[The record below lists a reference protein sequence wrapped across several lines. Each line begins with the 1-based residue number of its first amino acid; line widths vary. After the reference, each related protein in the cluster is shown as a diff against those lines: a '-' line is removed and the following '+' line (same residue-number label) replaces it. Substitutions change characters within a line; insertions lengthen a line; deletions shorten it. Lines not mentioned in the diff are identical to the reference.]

1 MKRVMHVTTG
11 LSYGGAETQI
21 KGLAIRLNRR
31 GWEVSV
37 VSMLPP
43 GAYVDELKAAG
54 ICVYDLRM
62 RRKVPDPRA
71 VLRLASIVRRECP
84 LVVHAHMIH
93 ANLLARITRLFVSI
107 PALICTAHS
116 ITEGGRARELAYRLT
131 DPLADLTTQVSEAS
145 RQRYI
150 QVGAVPPHKIVYIP
164 NGIDTSRFQPN
175 PMVRQA
181 VREQLGCAPDA
192 FVWLT
197 VGRLEPVKNH
207 LGLLSAL
214 REVVAVYPHARLLIA
229 GQGPLQTATE
239 QRIAELGLAEQVRL
253 LGVRHDIPDLLNA
266 ADAFVLP
273 SLWEGMPLTLLEAS
287 ATALPIVATDVGGN
301 AEVVLE
307 GKTGYLVPVKD
318 TNALAQA
325 MLRVMSLSEADRITM
340 GQAGRKH
347 IVQNFD
353 LERVVDRWEAL
364 YGKLLRRKGI
374 SWRESRNE

>member
-1 MKRVMHVTTG
+1 MTRIVYVTTG
-11 LSYGGAETQI
+11 LSYGGAETQL
-21 KGLAIRLNRR
+21 KNLALRLKQRK
-31 GWEVSV
+31 WSLSV

-43 GAYVDELKAAG
+43 GAYVDELEAAG

-71 VLRLASIVRRECP
+71 VLRLASIVRRERP

-93 ANLLARITRLFVSI
+93 ANLLARITRLFASI
-107 PALICTAHS
+107 PVLICTAHN
-116 ITEGGRARELAYRLT
+116 IIEGGRARELAYRLT
-131 DPLADLTTQVSEAS
+131 DSLADITTQVSEAGK
-145 RQRYI
+145 QRYI
-150 QVGAVPPHKIVYIP
+150 QVGAVPPHKIVCIP

-175 PMVRQA
+175 PTVRQA
-181 VREQLGCAPDA
+181 VREQFGCAPDA

-207 LGLLSAL
+207 LELLCAF
-214 REVVAVYPHARLLIA
+214 REVTAVHPHARLLIA
-229 GQGPLQTATE
+229 GQGPLQAATE
-239 QRIAELGLAEQVRL
+239 QRITELGLAERVRL
-253 LGVRHDIPDLLNA
+253 LGVRRDIPDLLNA

-307 GKTGYLVPVKD
+307 GETGYLVPVKD
-318 TNALAQA
+318 TEALAQA
-325 MLRVMSLSEADRITM
+325 MLRVMNLSEADRSAI
-340 GQAGRKH
+340 GQAGRAH
-347 IVQNFD
+347 VVQNFD

-364 YGKLLRRKGI
+364 YRELLQQKGI
-374 SWRESRNE
+374 AWG

>member
-1 MKRVMHVTTG
+1 MTRIVYVTTG

-21 KGLAIRLNRR
+21 KNLALYLKQRKWSL
-31 GWEVSV
+31 SV

-43 GAYVDELKAAG
+43 QAYVDELESAG
-54 ICVYDLRM
+54 ICVYNLRM

-71 VLRLASIVRRECP
+71 VLRLAAIVRRERP
-84 LVVHAHMIH
+84 LVVHSHMVH
-93 ANLLARITRLFVSI
+93 ANLLARITRLSVKM
-107 PALICTAHS
+107 PVLVCTAHS
-116 ITEGGRARELAYRLT
+116 IIEGGRAREIAYRLT
-131 DPLADLTTQVSEAS
+131 DPLTDLTTQVSEAG
-145 RQRYI
+145 RLRYI
-150 QVGAVPPHKIVYIP
+150 QVGAVPSNKILYIP
-164 NGIDTSRFQPN
+164 NGIDTARFQPN
-175 PMVRQA
+175 PNARQVVRDA
-181 VREQLGCAPDA
+181 LGCPKEA

-207 LGLLSAL
+207 LNLLSAFQ
-214 REVVAVYPHARLLIA
+214 EVAAVHPHARLLIA
-229 GQGPLQTATE
+229 GQGLLQAAIE
-239 QRIAELGLAEQVRL
+239 QRIAELGLAAQVRL
-253 LGVRHDIPDLLNA
+253 LGVRRDIPELLNA

-307 GKTGYLVPVKD
+307 GKTGYLVPPKD
-318 TNALAQA
+318 VGALAYA
-325 MLRVMSLSEADRITM
+325 MLRIMNLPEDDRVSM

-364 YGKLLRRKGI
+364 YGELLRRRGI
-374 SWRESRNE
+374 SWCESRNE

>member
-43 GAYVDELKAAG
+43 CAYVDELKAAG

-71 VLRLASIVRRECP
+71 VLRVASIVRRERP

-93 ANLLARITRLFVSI
+93 ANLLARITRLFASI
-107 PALICTAHS
+107 PVLICTAHN
-116 ITEGGRARELAYRLT
+116 IIEGGRARELAYRLT
-131 DPLADLTTQVSEAS
+131 DPLADLTTQVSEVGK
-145 RQRYI
+145 QRYI

-207 LGLLSAL
+207 LGLLSAF
-214 REVVAVYPHARLLIA
+214 REVAAVHPNARLLIA
-229 GQGPLQTATE
+229 GQGSLQAATE
-239 QRIAELGLAEQVRL
+239 QRIVELGLADRVRL
-253 LGVRHDIPDLLNA
+253 LGLRRDIPDLLNA

-301 AEVVLE
+301 SEVVLD
-307 GKTGYLVPVKD
+307 GKTGYLVPPQEAK
-318 TNALAQA
+318 ALTQA
-325 MLRVMSLSEADRITM
+325 MLRVMNLSEADRSAI
-340 GQAGRKH
+340 GQAGRAH
-347 IVQNFD
+347 VVQNFD

-364 YGKLLRRKGI
+364 YRELLQQKGI
-374 SWRESRNE
+374 AWG

>member
-11 LSYGGAETQI
+11 LSYGGAETQL
-21 KGLAIRLNRR
+21 KNVALCLKQR
-31 GWEVSV
+31 GWSLSV

-43 GAYVDELKAAG
+43 RAYVEELEAAG

-71 VLRLASIVRRECP
+71 VLRLASIVRRERP

-93 ANLLARITRLFVSI
+93 ANLLARITRLFVET
-107 PALICTAHS
+107 PVLVCTAHS
-116 ITEGGRARELAYRLT
+116 INEGGLLREIAYRLT
-131 DPLADLTTQVSEAS
+131 DPLADLTTQVSEAG

-150 QVGAVPPHKIVYIP
+150 QVGAAPPHKIVSIP

-175 PMVRQA
+175 PTVRQA
-181 VREQLGCAPDA
+181 VREQLGCAPEA

-207 LGLLSAL
+207 LGLLSAF
-214 REVVAVYPHARLLIA
+214 REVAAVHPNARLLIA
-229 GQGPLQTATE
+229 GQGSLQAAIE
-239 QRIAELGLAEQVRL
+239 QRIAELGLAERVHL
-253 LGVRHDIPDLLNA
+253 LGVRRDIPDLLNA
-266 ADAFVLP
+266 TDAFVLP

-307 GKTGYLVPVKD
+307 GETGYLVPVKD
-318 TNALAQA
+318 TEALAQA
-325 MLRVMSLSEADRITM
+325 MLRVMNLSEADRSAI
-340 GQAGRKH
+340 GQAGRAH
-347 IVQNFD
+347 VVQNFD

-364 YGKLLRRKGI
+364 YRELLQRKGI
-374 SWRESRNE
+374 AWE

>member
-11 LSYGGAETQI
+11 LSYGGAETQL
-21 KGLAIRLNRR
+21 KNLALRLKQRK
-31 GWEVSV
+31 WSLSV

-43 GAYVDELKAAG
+43 GAYVDELEAAG

-71 VLRLASIVRRECP
+71 VLRLASIVRRERP

-93 ANLLARITRLFVSI
+93 ANLLARITRLFASI
-107 PALICTAHS
+107 PVLICTAHN
-116 ITEGGRARELAYRLT
+116 IIEGGRARELAYRLT
-131 DPLADLTTQVSEAS
+131 DPLADLTTQVSEVGK
-145 RQRYI
+145 QRYI

-207 LGLLSAL
+207 LGLLSAF
-214 REVVAVYPHARLLIA
+214 REVAAVHPNARLLIA
-229 GQGPLQTATE
+229 GQGSLQAATE
-239 QRIAELGLAEQVRL
+239 QRIVELGLAGRVRL
-253 LGVRHDIPDLLNA
+253 LGLRRDIPDLLNA

-301 AEVVLE
+301 SEVVLD
-307 GKTGYLVPVKD
+307 GKTGYLVPPQEAK
-318 TNALAQA
+318 ALTQA
-325 MLRVMSLSEADRITM
+325 MLRVMLLSANDRIAM
-340 GQAGRKH
+340 GQAGRAH
-347 IVQNFD
+347 VVQNFD
-353 LERVVDRWEAL
+353 LERVVDRWESL
-364 YGKLLRRKGI
+364 YRELLQRKGI
-374 SWRESRNE
+374 NCKSPNE

>member
-11 LSYGGAETQI
+11 LSYGGAETQL
-21 KGLAIRLNRR
+21 KNVALCLKQRKWSL
-31 GWEVSV
+31 SV

-107 PALICTAHS
+107 PALICTAHN

-131 DPLADLTTQVSEAS
+131 DPLADLTTQVSEAC

-150 QVGAVPPHKIVYIP
+150 QVGAVPPHKIISIP
-164 NGIDTSRFQPN
+164 NGIDTSRFQPS
-175 PMVRQA
+175 PTIRQA

-207 LGLLSAL
+207 LGLLSAF
-214 REVVAVYPHARLLIA
+214 REVAAVHPHARLLIA
-229 GQGPLQTATE
+229 GQGPLQAATE
-239 QRIAELGLAEQVRL
+239 QRIVELGLADRVRL
-253 LGVRHDIPDLLNA
+253 LGLRRDIPDLLNA

-301 AEVVLE
+301 SEVVLE
-307 GKTGYLVPVKD
+307 SKTGYLVPVRD
-318 TNALAQA
+318 TAALAEA
-325 MLRVMSLSEADRITM
+325 MLRVMRLSDADRFTM
-340 GQAGRKH
+340 GQAGRAH
-347 IVQNFD
+347 VVQNFD

-364 YGKLLRRKGI
+364 YRELLQQKGI
-374 SWRESRNE
+374 AWG

>member
-1 MKRVMHVTTG
+1 MGNLRVMHVTTG
-11 LSYGGAETQI
+11 LSYGGAETQL
-21 KGLAIRLNRR
+21 KNVALCLKQR
-31 GWEVSV
+31 GWSLSV

-43 GAYVDELKAAG
+43 RAYVEELEAAG

-71 VLRLASIVRRECP
+71 VLRLASIVRRERP

-93 ANLLARITRLFVSI
+93 ANLLARITRLFASI
-107 PALICTAHS
+107 PVLICTAHN
-116 ITEGGRARELAYRLT
+116 IIEGGRARELAYRLT
-131 DPLADLTTQVSEAS
+131 DSLADITTQVSEAGK
-145 RQRYI
+145 QRYI

-207 LGLLSAL
+207 LELLCAF
-214 REVVAVYPHARLLIA
+214 REVTAVHPHARLLIA
-229 GQGPLQTATE
+229 GQGPLQAATE
-239 QRIAELGLAEQVRL
+239 QRITELGLADRVRL
-253 LGVRHDIPDLLNA
+253 LGLRRDIPDLLNA
-266 ADAFVLP
+266 TDAFVLP

-307 GKTGYLVPVKD
+307 GETGYLVPVKD
-318 TNALAQA
+318 TEALAQA
-325 MLRVMSLSEADRITM
+325 MLRVMNLSEADRSAI
-340 GQAGRKH
+340 GQAGRAH
-347 IVQNFD
+347 VVQNFD

-364 YGKLLRRKGI
+364 YRELLQQKGI
-374 SWRESRNE
+374 AWG

>member
-1 MKRVMHVTTG
+1 MLKILKVATG
-11 LSYGGAETQI
+11 LAYGGAETQL
-21 KGLAIRLNRR
+21 KNVALRLKQR
-31 GWEVSV
+31 GWSQSV

-43 GAYVDELKAAG
+43 SAYVEELEAAG
-54 ICVYDLRM
+54 ICVYNLRM

-71 VLRLASIVRRECP
+71 VLRLAAIMRRERP
-84 LVVHAHMIH
+84 LLIHSHMIH
-93 ANLLARITRLFVSI
+93 ANLLARMTRLFVKV
-107 PALICTAHS
+107 PVLICTAHN
-116 ITEGGRARELAYRLT
+116 IIEGGRPRELAYRLT
-131 DPLADLTTQVSEAS
+131 DSLADITTQVSEAGK
-145 RQRYI
+145 QRYI

-207 LGLLSAL
+207 LELLCAF
-214 REVVAVYPHARLLIA
+214 REVTAVHPHARLLIA
-229 GQGPLQTATE
+229 GQGPLQAATE
-239 QRIAELGLAEQVRL
+239 QRITELGLAERVRL
-253 LGVRHDIPDLLNA
+253 LGVRRDIPDLLNA

-307 GKTGYLVPVKD
+307 GETGYLVPVKD
-318 TNALAQA
+318 TEALAQA
-325 MLRVMSLSEADRITM
+325 MLRVMNLSEADRSAI
-340 GQAGRKH
+340 GQAGRAH
-347 IVQNFD
+347 VVQNFD

-364 YGKLLRRKGI
+364 YRELLQRKGI
-374 SWRESRNE
+374 AWE

>member
-1 MKRVMHVTTG
+1 MTRIVYVTTG
-11 LSYGGAETQI
+11 LSYGGAETQL
-21 KGLAIRLNRR
+21 KNLALRLKQRK
-31 GWEVSV
+31 WSLSV

-43 GAYVDELKAAG
+43 GAYVDELEAAG

-71 VLRLASIVRRECP
+71 VLRLASIVRRERP

-93 ANLLARITRLFVSI
+93 ANLLARITRLFASI
-107 PALICTAHS
+107 PVLICTAHN
-116 ITEGGRARELAYRLT
+116 IIEGGRARELAYRLT
-131 DPLADLTTQVSEAS
+131 DSLADITTQVSEAGK
-145 RQRYI
+145 QRYI

-207 LGLLSAL
+207 LELLCAF
-214 REVVAVYPHARLLIA
+214 REVTAVHPHARLLIA
-229 GQGPLQTATE
+229 GQGPLQAATE
-239 QRIAELGLAEQVRL
+239 QRITELGLAERVRL
-253 LGVRHDIPDLLNA
+253 LGVRRDIPDLLNA

-307 GKTGYLVPVKD
+307 GKTGYLVPPKNTD
-318 TNALAQA
+318 ALAQTL
-325 MLRVMSLSEADRITM
+325 LRIMRLSEADRSAM
-340 GQAGRKH
+340 GQAGRAH
-347 IVQNFD
+347 VVQNFD

-364 YGKLLRRKGI
+364 YRELLQRKGI
-374 SWRESRNE
+374 AWE